1 MDNKKRLTNVCIK
14 TKRASSTRYTQLR
27 KIGCLST
34 ERHGRLQVLLL
45 TIHIT
50 MKGFRNF
57 NGRYSSPGGG
67 GEGRGERGEERGEG
81 GGHALHGI
89 DSMNT

>member
-1 MDNKKRLTNVCIK
+1 MAAILV
-14 TKRASSTRYTQLR
+14 Q
-27 KIGCLST
+27 
-34 ERHGRLQVLLL
+34 E
-45 TIHIT
+45 
-50 MKGFRNF
+50 
-57 NGRYSSPGGG
+57 GG